1 MSTAARTNAPSATRA
16 ATPAGSAA
24 PGAAATS
31 QDSPT
36 NPSTHA
42 CLICGTPIRPFMT
55 FGPMPLGNGFRRPED
70 TRPEYRF
77 EMEPA
82 VCPACTTF
90 QLVRQPAP
98 EQMFHGEY
106 AFFSGTS
113 RRMGEHFAGFA
124 EAVRGDL
131 RGADP
136 MVVELGSNDG
146 IMLRNFARD
155 GIRHLGV
162 EPSANVAEAARA
174 QGVRTLVAFFSP
186 ETARAIRTE
195 HGPADALLAANVM
208 CHIPTVNQIAEGIAH
223 LLKPDG
229 ILVFEDPYL
238 GEVLEQTTYDQIYDE
253 HTFLFSVHSVNA
265 IFGRVGLEVFRA
277 EPQWTHGGSMR
288 YWLARRGTRPVEE
301 SVRATLAREA
311 ALGIGDAA
319 TYDRFRRACEEQR
332 EALVGLLRR
341 LRAEGKRVVGYGAT
355 SKSTTIMNYCGIGP
369 DLIEFIADTTPTKQG
384 RLTPGSH
391 VPVRPHADFA
401 ARYPEYA
408 LLFAYNHAQEIME
421 KEHAFTAAGGKWIT
435 YVPEVR
441 IL

>member
-1 MSTAARTNAPSATRA
+1 MSTTAKPNAPAPPRAT
-16 ATPAGSAA
+16 TQA
-24 PGAAATS
+24 PGARA
-31 QDSPT
+31 DRE
-36 NPSTHA
+36 THA
-42 CLICGTPIRPFMT
+42 CLVCGTAIQPFMT

-70 TRPEYRF
+70 TSPEYRF

-124 EAVRGDL
+124 RAVRGEL
-131 RGADP
+131 GGADP
-136 MVVELGSNDG
+136 LVVELGSNDG
-146 IMLRNFARD
+146 IMLRNFARE
-155 GIRHLGV
+155 GVRHLGV

-186 ETARAIRTE
+186 ETARAIRAD
-195 HGPADALLAANVM
+195 HGPADAVLAANVL
-208 CHIPTVNQIAEGIAH
+208 CHIPTIARIAEGIEH
-223 LLKPDG
+223 LLGPAG

-238 GEVLEQTTYDQIYDE
+238 GEVLEKTTYDQIYDE

-311 ALGIGDAA
+311 ALGIGVAA
-319 TYDRFRRACEEQR
+319 TYDRFRRACEAQR
-332 EALVGLLRR
+332 DALVGLLRR
-341 LRAEGKRVVGYGAT
+341 LRAEGRRVVGYGAT

-369 DLIEFIADTTPTKQG
+369 DLVEFIADTTPTKQG
-384 RLTPGSH
+384 RLAPGSR
-391 VPVRPHADFA
+391 VPVRPHAEFA
-401 ARYPEYA
+401 ARYPDYA
-408 LLFAYNHAQEIME
+408 LLFAYNHAQEILE
-421 KEHAFTAAGGKWIT
+421 KEQAFTAAGGRWIT